1 MRPPDIGKKLLAR
14 FSSVKDENITLIRH
28 GGWINTDGTFEELAT
43 TEVPFIVDGLPAQ
56 GQFYFGPV
64 PSNMTVDADI
74 TGNEMSEA
82 KWLWCT
88 IAVSRGL
95 HDVEADARG
104 ADKVRDNNT
113 GKVYEVRS
121 VLDPHRSQSGLYGAL
136 LTLSE

>member
-14 FSSVKDENITLIRH
+14 FSSIKDEDITLIRH
-28 GGWINTDGTFEELAT
+28 GGWINTDGTFQVQDP
-43 TEVPFIVDGLPAQ
+43 TEVPFIVDGQPAQ
-56 GQFYFGPV
+56 GHFYFGPV

-104 ADKVRDNNT
+104 ADQVRDNKT

-121 VLDPHRSQSGLYGAL
+121 VLDPHHSQSGLYGAL
-136 LTLSE
+136 LTLTE